1 MESKS
6 LNLGDICHD
15 AGSFFQKNCF
25 AWNGNST
32 PLGRPHGVR
41 RRKTEQFPVLRELD
55 FDACEPVRY
64 QAKISEVN
72 RAEGTLTVAEKE
84 IYLMDVSANSKRL
97 STALLDLGGKPEPL
111 TAFKKGDLVL
121 IEGFAHPKGFVA
133 ALKIQKI
140 QAVTERKTS
149 SHEPARRTLNSS
161 RQSKQPN

>member
-1 MESKS
+1 MMPVNFFRKFILLGMTIS
-6 LNLGDICHD
+6 LLWG
-15 AGSFFQKNCF
+15 A
-25 AWNGNST
+25 ST
-32 PLGRPHGVR
+32 GFTAEKPNAP
-41 RRKTEQFPVLRELD
+41 PVLRELD

-72 RAEGTLTVAEKE
+72 RAEGTLTVAEKQ

-140 QAVTERKTS
+140 QAVTERKTL